1 MTTCKEYRD
10 DVMAITAIPVGK
22 ISTAVPTSPVL
33 ALTPT
38 ITYNFSQHF
47 DTDTIVIGFSR
58 ASVSSVGG
66 AASAVGSLIP
76 IVRTTGK
83 AKDDDGDSVPGRL
96 HTVTVT
102 CQIDDR
108 DSSIWS
114 HLLTLERTPSYLLLT
129 FPDKTQAFVSATKD
143 TYSCTVNRDGAK
155 TSVQFK
161 IQNLM
166 GIQLVNSTSQS
177 IAQDDSSSSSY

>member
-1 MTTCKEYRD
+1 MITCKEYRD
-10 DVMAITAIPVGK
+10 DVMTITAIPVSK

-33 ALTPT
+33 ALTPA
-38 ITYNFSQHF
+38 ITYDFSQHF
-47 DTDTIVIGFSR
+47 DADTIVIGFSR
-58 ASVSSVGG
+58 ASVSSVSG

-83 AKDDDGDSVPGRL
+83 AKDDEGDSVSGRL

-114 HLLTLERTPSYLLLT
+114 HLLTLERTPSHLLLT
-129 FPDKTQAFVSATKD
+129 FRDNTRAFVAATQDSYAFK
-143 TYSCTVNRDGAK
+143 TNRDGSK
-155 TSVQFK
+155 TTVTFR
-161 IQNLM
+161 IENHM
-166 GIQLVNSTSQS
+166 GIQLLV
-177 IAQDDSSSSSY
+177 

>member
-10 DVMAITAIPVGK
+10 DVMTITAIPVRK

-33 ALTPT
+33 ALTPA
-38 ITYNFSQHF
+38 ITYDFSQHF
-47 DTDTIVIGFSR
+47 DADTITIGLSS
-58 ASVSSVGG
+58 AVSSVGG

-83 AKDDDGDSVPGRL
+83 VKDEESDSVPGRF

-102 CQIDDR
+102 CQVDDR
-108 DSSIWS
+108 DSAVWNN
-114 HLLTLERTPSYLLLT
+114 LLTLERTPSYLLLT
-129 FPDKTQAFVSATKD
+129 FRDKTQAFVSATKD

-166 GIQLVNSTSQS
+166 GIQLVNSPSQS
-177 IAQDDSSSSSY
+177 IAQDDYSSSSY